1 MLIYTR
7 SPASAPNYL
16 PPSSTDFTT
25 HSKFRPKR
33 RPLIIARPRKVVP
46 HSLNRRTKKVLATLV
61 NNPALQIHM
70 ILGRILAIR
79 QTDRTRRV
87 VCQPLTNNGIDAWPA
102 LADEL
107 VLAGGEVVVA
117 GPACDGVRWIGY
129 YM

>member
-1 MLIYTR
+1 
-7 SPASAPNYL
+7 
-16 PPSSTDFTT
+16 
-25 HSKFRPKR
+25 
-33 RPLIIARPRKVVP
+33 
-46 HSLNRRTKKVLATLV
+46 
-61 NNPALQIHM
+61 M

-102 LADEL
+102 LADEP